1 MINLLLNRFVENAD
15 DVKNP
20 KVRQRVGTLSSFV
33 GIFCNVILFIGKFLM
48 GTLANS
54 ISIISDSFNNLSD
67 CLSCLITLAS
77 YKLAAKPADKD
88 HPFGHGRIEY
98 LSSLL
103 IAFLIGL
110 VGFEFLTSSF
120 DKILNPEPLIF
131 NWPTVVTLVFAI
143 LVKIWMGKFN
153 QTLGRRYNSIT
164 MSASSQDSFND
175 SITTAVTLV
184 GLAASLFTDLP
195 IDGIIGCFVSFII
208 LKGAYGI
215 IKDTTDILLGQP
227 ADEETIEE
235 IKEIVL
241 AHPQILGVHDLIVHN
256 YGPGKMMATLHAEID
271 SDSDIMEAHEVV
283 DNIETELYQK
293 LQIITTIHM
302 DPLDLHNPLLNQY
315 KEFVT
320 SVLEEIDGELS
331 MHDFRMVPG
340 QEHTNIVF
348 DILIT
353 DKYREHTEELKD
365 QIDQK
370 VKEVYPQLNTVITFD
385 NQY

>member
-1 MINLLLNRFVENAD
+1 MINLLVNRFVKNPD

-20 KVRQRVGTLSSFV
+20 QVRQQAGTLSSFV
-33 GIFCNVILFIGKFLM
+33 GIFCNIILFIGKFLM

-54 ISIISDSFNNLSD
+54 ISIVSDSFNNLSD

-103 IAFLIGL
+103 IAFIIGL
-110 VGFEFLTSSF
+110 VGFEFLTTSF
-120 DKILNPEPLIF
+120 DKILNPEALVF
-131 NWPTVVTLVFAI
+131 NWATVITLVFAI
-143 LVKIWMGKFN
+143 VVKMWMGKFN
-153 QTLGRRYNSIT
+153 QTLGKRYDSVT
-164 MSASSQDSFND
+164 MTATSQDSFND
-175 SITTAVTLV
+175 CITTAVTLV
-184 GLAASLFTDLP
+184 RLVASLFTDLP
-195 IDGIIGCFVSFII
+195 IDGIIGCLVSFII
-208 LKGAYGI
+208 LKGAYEI
-215 IKDTTDILLGQP
+215 IRDTTDILLGKP
-227 ADEETIEE
+227 ADEETVEE
-235 IKEIVL
+235 IKEVVL
-241 AHPQILGVHDLIVHN
+241 SHPQILGIHDLIVHN

-271 SDSDIMEAHEVV
+271 GDSNIMEAHEII
-283 DNIETELYQK
+283 DDIERDLYEN
-293 LQIITTIHM
+293 LQIIATIHM
-302 DPLDLHNPLLNQY
+302 DPLDLHNPALNEY

-320 SVLEEIDGELS
+320 SVLQEIDGELS

-340 QEHTNIVF
+340 QGHTNIVF

-353 DKYREHTEELKD
+353 DKYRDKTAQLKQ

-370 VKEVYPQLNTVITFD
+370 VKRVYPQLETVITFD